1 MTTQPAEQ
9 HLPVAAGDGPAV
21 SSDAVPGS
29 FSEADGGGASDREAA
44 AAAAEAALLKRETG
58 VSNILL
64 NSLSLCSPSTAP
76 PRPAGQLSSQ
86 TDWSHTAATDEA
98 SVHSAQPPSL
108 FANVLPQPDGQ
119 PTIQRGSSSAVPDQ
133 AAPGRAVRSG
143 QGQRT
148 EAAGARQASRREL
161 FRQKVAAAQ
170 AGARR
175 QPEPGAAEAG
185 RPDTSQ
191 PTLRQAEPS
200 QWEPSQ
206 GEVRQAEPGQAEL
219 SRCKPTSA
227 SPVTAAGSAQLS
239 STIAA
244 AGDGLGST
252 PVAALAVA
260 AGSPGCAASPQA
272 TCMGSPGGAEPA
284 MPQGRSSSTDSRPE
298 EGVTS
303 GTGLPQEGAEG
314 GGRIVHWSKNTAVQE
329 AADPDEELTFSIR
342 RMSAVKRAEQDAQQ
356 VPASESAAPEDAGSS
371 ASSSAASSE
380 AEEAL
385 ISADGTHP
393 AEEAEGTAAE
403 EVHWAEN
410 TALEEGAV
418 PEEDLMYAIR
428 RMSAAVREQTSPVH
442 ASSETAMPAGSALS
456 SPMSAH
462 QAARCSNARRSGST
476 DTIEPVVQANS
487 TPAPDLPSPQASGA
501 LECTMSALHLVA
513 STDTASQL
521 SRAGAGQAAQAAQS
535 PATTGFEH
543 LLERFV
549 GSPAEMHQSACPA
562 SSPLAPI
569 IASEPLGECLTHM
582 CAVSGKDILALRAL
596 YPVCRQTLRGS
607 ASVLIALYCARCQ
620 FLSPMP
626 GRRQESAA
634 YLSE

>member
-1 MTTQPAEQ
+1 MGNQSAEQ
-9 HLPVAAGDGPAV
+9 RIPNAAGNFSAH
-21 SSDAVPGS
+21 SDNAVPGS
-29 FSEADGGGASDREAA
+29 VLEADGGGASDTEAA
-44 AAAAEAALLKRETG
+44 AAAAEAVMLKGEG
-58 VSNILL
+58 GGGILL
-64 NSLSLCSPSTAP
+64 NSLSLCLPSTSLQ
-76 PRPAGQLSSQ
+76 RPAGQSSSQ
-86 TDWSHTAATDEA
+86 PARSHTSAIDEA
-98 SVHSAQPPSL
+98 SVYSAQPPSL

-119 PTIQRGSSSAVPDQ
+119 PTIQWGSSSAVPDQ
-133 AAPGRAVRSG
+133 AAPGWAVRRG

-148 EAAGARQASRREL
+148 EAADARQASRREL

-175 QPEPGAAEAG
+175 QPEPRAAEAG
-185 RPDTSQ
+185 QPDTCQ

-200 QWEPSQ
+200 QGKSSQ
-206 GEVRQAEPGQAEL
+206 SEVRQAEPGQAEL
-219 SRCKPTSA
+219 LRCKPTSA
-227 SPVTAAGSAQLS
+227 SPVTTAGNAQLS

-260 AGSPGCAASPQA
+260 AGSPGCTASPQA
-272 TCMGSPGGAEPA
+272 TCMGSPRGAEPA

-298 EGVTS
+298 EGATS

-314 GGRIVHWSKNTAVQE
+314 GERIVHWSKNTAVQE
-329 AADPDEELTFSIR
+329 AADADEELTFSIR
-342 RMSAVKRAEQDAQQ
+342 RMSAAKRAEQDAQQ
-356 VPASESAAPEDAGSS
+356 VAASESAAPEDASSS

-380 AEEAL
+380 PEEAS
-385 ISADGTHP
+385 ISADGTDP
-393 AEEAEGTAAE
+393 AEEAEGTTA

-428 RMSAAVREQTSPVH
+428 RMSAAVREQTSPVC
-442 ASSETAMPAGSALS
+442 ASGETAMPAGSALS
-456 SPMSAH
+456 SPQSAH

-476 DTIEPVVQANS
+476 DTIELVVQASS
-487 TPAPDLPSPQASGA
+487 TPAPDLPSPHAASGA
-501 LECTMSALHLVA
+501 LERTMSALHLVA

-521 SRAGAGQAAQAAQS
+521 GRAGAGQAAQAAQS
-535 PATTGFEH
+535 PTTTGFEH

-549 GSPAEMHQSACPA
+549 GSPAEMHQSTCPA

-582 CAVSGKDILALRAL
+582 CVVSGKDTLALRAL
-596 YPVCRQTLRGS
+596 YPVCRQMLRGS
-607 ASVLIALYCARCQ
+607 ASILIALYCARCQ

-626 GRRQESAA
+626 GCRQEICS
-634 YLSE
+634 LSQ